1 MEATPV
7 PTPSKLTVDFS
18 NVGERREGGKAAH
31 VPEGDYLLKVV
42 GVELKSKKDDET
54 SKYLSWRFVIAK
66 PEAHAD
72 AGSIWTNTT
81 LKPDGLWS
89 LRNLL
94 DDMGIAVPKSSVALP
109 LQTIAKSGRL
119 VGATLEDNEYN
130 GKVKSQIAATFKKE
144 QYEDTATGDDD
155 DEVETDE
162 EETTEELDLDD
173 I

>member
-1 MEATPV
+1 M
-7 PTPSKLTVDFS
+7 PTPTKLTVDFS
-18 NVGERREGGKAAH
+18 GVGDRREGGKSAH
-31 VPEGDYLLKVV
+31 VPEGDYLLKVA

-66 PEAHAD
+66 PEKYAN

-94 DDMGIAVPKSSVALP
+94 DDMGINVPKSAVALP

-119 VGATLEDNEYN
+119 VGATLEDEEYN
-130 GKVKSQIAATFKKE
+130 GKVKSVIAATFKKE
-144 QYEDTATGDDD
+144 QYESTGSTD
-155 DEVETDE
+155 DEDE
-162 EETTEELDLDD
+162 EESDTEDSEEETAEELDLDD

>member
-1 MEATPV
+1 M

-18 NVGERREGGKAAH
+18 GVGDRREGGKAAH

-66 PEAHAD
+66 PEKHAN

-94 DDMGIAVPKSSVALP
+94 DDMGITVPKSSVALP

-119 VGATLEDNEYN
+119 VGATLEDDEYN

-144 QYEDTATGDDD
+144 QYEDTGST
-155 DEVETDE
+155 DEEESETEEAEE